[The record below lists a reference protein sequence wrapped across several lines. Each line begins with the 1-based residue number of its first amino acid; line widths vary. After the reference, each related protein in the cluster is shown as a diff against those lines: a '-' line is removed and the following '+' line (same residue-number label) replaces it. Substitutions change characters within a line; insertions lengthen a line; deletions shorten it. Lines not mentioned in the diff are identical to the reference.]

1 LPWVRADTF
10 HSAGVFEDLLPR
22 KSVMSVIINSLF
34 APLAK
39 VASLVNGHHAVR
51 APAIVLPIQV
61 PDARAD
67 EIATI
72 SHELRNSLSVVR
84 NAALLLRAPVGPDR
98 VEGARVLI
106 ERHVSQMTRHIE
118 DLLEASHKDIHKK
131 VLRRTHI
138 DLRTIVEFA
147 VSAIAPDLAR
157 RGHHLVLS
165 LPSEPLW
172 VEADSARMEQ
182 VFSNLLINAAK
193 YTPDGGDIVLTME
206 SLDKRASIVIRDSGI
221 GIEPAV
227 LLRVFDMFA
236 QADAAAICAEGGSGI
251 GLAVVRDLVE
261 MHGGTVR
268 AASAGLGLGSEF
280 TVLLPS
286 VWSKVE
292 MISTGP
298 EQQ

>member
-1 LPWVRADTF
+1 M
-10 HSAGVFEDLLPR
+10 SLLI
-22 KSVMSVIINSLF
+22 KSMLTPITNLAS
-34 APLAK
+34 LAK
-39 VASLVNGHHAVR
+39 GRLDALTPG
-51 APAIVLPIQV
+51 IVV
-61 PDARAD
+61 PLHVPEARAD

-84 NAALLLRAPVGPDR
+84 NAARLLRMPVGPAGI
-98 VEGARVLI
+98 EGARILI
-106 ERHVSQMTRHIE
+106 ERHATQMSRHIE
-118 DLLEASHKDIHKK
+118 DLLDASHRDVHKK
-131 VLRRTHI
+131 SLRRSHI

-157 RGHHLVLS
+157 RGHRLVVS
-165 LPSEPLW
+165 LPADPMWIL
-172 VEADSARMEQ
+172 ADSARMEQ

-193 YTPDGGDIVLTME
+193 YTPDGGRIVLTME
-206 SLDKRASIVIRDSGI
+206 RLDERASIRIRDSGI

-236 QADAAAICAEGGSGI
+236 QADAKALCAEGGSGI

-280 TVLLPS
+280 TVLLPMLWAKLD
-286 VWSKVE
+286 VIAVV
-292 MISTGP
+292 P
-298 EQQ
+298 AAR

>member
-1 LPWVRADTF
+1 VRADTF
-10 HSAGVFEDLLPR
+10 HSASVFENDIR
-22 KSVMSVIINSLF
+22 GRHTVSVIINSLF
-34 APLAK
+34 GPLAK
-39 VASLVNGHHAVR
+39 VASLVNGQHAVR
-51 APAIVLPIQV
+51 APAIVLPLQV

-84 NAALLLRAPVGPDR
+84 NAARLLRTPAAADS
-98 VEGARVLI
+98 VEGARILI
-106 ERHVSQMTRHIE
+106 ERHVGQMTRHIE
-118 DLLEASHKDIHKK
+118 DLLDASQRHDRKK

-157 RGHHLVLS
+157 RGHHLVVS
-165 LPSEPLW
+165 LPADPLW
-172 VEADSARMEQ
+172 VEADAARMEQ

-193 YTPDGGDIVLTME
+193 YTPDGGDIVLSME

-251 GLAVVRDLVE
+251 GLAVVRDVVE

-292 MISTGP
+292 MISTRP
-298 EQQ
+298 DEQ

>member
-1 LPWVRADTF
+1 LVRADTF
-10 HSAGVFEDLLPR
+10 HSAGASENRPIWEND
-22 KSVMSVIINSLF
+22 MSVILNSIL
-34 APLAK
+34 APLTK
-39 VASLVNGHHAVR
+39 VAPLVNGHHFPRTPSFVV
-51 APAIVLPIQV
+51 PLHL

-67 EIATI
+67 EIAII

-84 NAALLLRAPVGPDR
+84 NAARLLRMPVGASGI
-98 VEGARVLI
+98 EGARILI
-106 ERHVSQMTRHIE
+106 ERHVGQMSRHIE
-118 DLLEASHKDIHKK
+118 DLLDPSHRDRKK

-157 RGHHLVLS
+157 RSHRLLVN
-165 LPSEPLW
+165 LPADPLW
-172 VEADSARMEQ
+172 VEADAARMEQ

-193 YTPDGGDIVLTME
+193 YTPDGGEITLTME
-206 SLDKRASIVIRDSGI
+206 KLDKRASICIRDSGI

-227 LLRVFDMFA
+227 LLHVFDMFA
-236 QADAAAICAEGGSGI
+236 QADAAAVCAEGGSGI
-251 GLAVVRDLVE
+251 GLAVVRDVVE

-286 VWSKVE
+286 RWAQVDVIAS
-292 MISTGP
+292 SPDTR
-298 EQQ
+298 

>member
-1 LPWVRADTF
+1 MPLHID
-10 HSAGVFEDLLPR
+10 SLL
-22 KSVMSVIINSLF
+22 
-34 APLAK
+34 
-39 VASLVNGHHAVR
+39 
-51 APAIVLPIQV
+51 APASHPIARTPSIVVPLHR

-67 EIATI
+67 EIAAI

-84 NAALLLRAPVGPDR
+84 NAARLLRMPLGATG

-106 ERHVSQMTRHIE
+106 ERHVAQMGRHIE
-118 DLLEASHKDIHKK
+118 DLLDAANHDVRTKT
-131 VLRRTHI
+131 LRRTHI

-157 RGHHLVLS
+157 RGHRLVVS
-165 LPSEPLW
+165 LPTNAMW
-172 VEADSARMEQ
+172 IQADSARMEQ

-193 YTPDGGDIVLTME
+193 YTPDGGDIELTVE
-206 SLDKRASIVIRDSGI
+206 RLDTRASIRIRDSGI

-236 QADAAAICAEGGSGI
+236 QADATALRAEGGSGI
-251 GLAVVRDLVE
+251 GLAVVRDVVE

-280 TVLLPS
+280 TVLLPMLWAP
-286 VWSKVE
+286 VDVLTE
-292 MISTGP
+292 VPGP
-298 EQQ
+298 LTPNNHV

>member
-1 LPWVRADTF
+1 
-10 HSAGVFEDLLPR
+10 
-22 KSVMSVIINSLF
+22 MSVIINSIL
-34 APLAK
+34 APLIKA
-39 VASLVNGHHAVR
+39 ATMVNGHHAVS
-51 APAIVLPIQV
+51 APAIVLPLRGA
-61 PDARAD
+61 DARAD

-84 NAALLLRAPVGPDR
+84 NAARLLRNPAGANG
-98 VEGARVLI
+98 VEGARILI
-106 ERHVSQMTRHIE
+106 ERHVGQMTRHIE
-118 DLLEASHKDIHKK
+118 DLLDASQRDVRKK
-131 VLRRTHI
+131 VLRRTHL

-157 RGHHLVLS
+157 RGHTLVVS
-165 LPSEPLW
+165 MPADPLW

-193 YTPDGGDIVLTME
+193 YTPDGGEIALSME

-236 QADAAAICAEGGSGI
+236 QADAAAVCSEGGSGI
-251 GLAVVRDLVE
+251 GLAVVRDVVE

-292 MISTGP
+292 VIATRP
-298 EQQ
+298 DAQ

>member
-1 LPWVRADTF
+1 MA
-10 HSAGVFEDLLPR
+10 LL
-22 KSVMSVIINSLF
+22 INSIL
-34 APLAK
+34 APLAVGHP
-39 VASLVNGHHAVR
+39 VARGS
-51 APAIVLPIQV
+51 AIVVPLHA

-84 NAALLLRAPVGPDR
+84 NAARLLRMPVGASGI
-98 VEGARVLI
+98 EGARILI
-106 ERHVSQMTRHIE
+106 ERHVGQMSRHIE
-118 DLLEASHKDIHKK
+118 DLLDASHRDVRKK
-131 VLRRTHI
+131 TLRRTHI

-157 RGHHLVLS
+157 RGHRLVVR
-165 LPSEPLW
+165 LPAEALW
-172 VEADSARMEQ
+172 VEADAARLEQ

-193 YTPDGGDIVLTME
+193 YTPDGGDILLVME
-206 SLDKRASIVIRDSGI
+206 KLEKRASIVIRDSGI

-227 LLRVFDMFA
+227 LLRVFDMFS
-236 QADAAAICAEGGSGI
+236 QADAGATCAEGGSGI

-286 VWSKVE
+286 LWAELDVPVTNSIAGVRKAVT
-292 MISTGP
+292 TGVA
-298 EQQ
+298 

>member
-1 LPWVRADTF
+1 MT
-10 HSAGVFEDLLPR
+10 
-22 KSVMSVIINSLF
+22 VIIDSIIS
-34 APLAK
+34 PVTQ
-39 VASLVNGHHAVR
+39 VAARTNGHHARR
-51 APAIVLPIQV
+51 APAIVLPLLA
-61 PDARAD
+61 PDPRAD

-72 SHELRNSLSVVR
+72 AHELRNSLSVVR
-84 NAALLLRAPVGPDR
+84 NAARLLRTPAGANG
-98 VEGARVLI
+98 VEGARILI
-106 ERHVSQMTRHIE
+106 ERHVGQMTRHIE
-118 DLLEASHKDIHKK
+118 DLLEASHQDAHKK

-157 RGHHLVLS
+157 RGHRLVLS
-165 LPSEPLW
+165 LPADPLW
-172 VEADSARMEQ
+172 VEADASRMEQ

-193 YTPDGGDIVLTME
+193 YTPDGGDIILTME

-286 VWSKVE
+286 VWSRVE
-292 MISTGP
+292 VIETRP
-298 EQQ
+298 EAQ